1 MTGPWLFDGP
11 PDALSRPE
19 AGGAL
24 PAAVLFD
31 RDGTLVADV
40 PYNGDPAR
48 VEPMPAARDAV
59 EAVRA
64 LGIPVGVVSN
74 QSGVARGLLTYRQV
88 EAVRRRVDEL
98 FGPFAV
104 WAICPHGPDD
114 GCDCRKPAPGLVL
127 AACDR
132 LGVPTERTTVIGD
145 IGSDM
150 TAAHAAGARGVLVPT
165 PVTRPEEIEA
175 AESTAPDLL
184 AAVRLVLG
192 PGPDGPEPVSRA
204 GVVPGR
210 LRSVDPAQ
218 GANSACRATGGFESG
233 HGVDGVRRTEVVPD
247 PTAAVAPVGAAG
259 QGPVDPAAVVKRAC
273 WAADAYEREA
283 DGGCRA
289 ETGPGR
295 ASATRPGGGMY
306 AAGPEHSPSGAQLV
320 GRTAGEAS

>member
-11 PDALSRPE
+11 LAPLSRPE
-19 AGGAL
+19 ASGAL

-59 EAVRA
+59 ETVRA

-74 QSGVARGLLTYRQV
+74 QSGVARDLLTYRQV
-88 EAVRRRVDEL
+88 EAVRRRVDDL
-98 FGPFAV
+98 LGPFAV

-114 GCDCRKPAPGLVL
+114 GCHCRKPAPGLVL

-175 AESTAPDLL
+175 AASTAPDLL

-192 PGPDGPEPVSRA
+192 PGLDKPKPVRRA

-210 LRSVDPAQ
+210 PGAVD
-218 GANSACRATGGFESG
+218 RAGGVQRASWTGGRYG
-233 HGVDGVRRTEVVPD
+233 RGVDGV
-247 PTAAVAPVGAAG
+247 
-259 QGPVDPAAVVKRAC
+259 
-273 WAADAYEREA
+273 
-283 DGGCRA
+283 CRA
-289 ETGPGR
+289 EPGPDR
-295 ASATRPGGGMY
+295 AAATRPGDGMY
-306 AAGPEHSPSGAQLV
+306 AAGPEHAPPRAKLV